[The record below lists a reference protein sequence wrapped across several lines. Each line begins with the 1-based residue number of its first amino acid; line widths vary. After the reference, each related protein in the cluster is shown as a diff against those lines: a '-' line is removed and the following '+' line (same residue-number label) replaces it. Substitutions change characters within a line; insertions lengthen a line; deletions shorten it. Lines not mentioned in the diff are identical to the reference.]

1 MPDPIAATIT
11 AAIIEAHI
19 AFRLNAAQNWAG
31 DIVKKIFSADAIE
44 EARRQA
50 TSEVFSAIAYNRK
63 HGAYPTI
70 ATMVDVTPVP
80 PATVVLLPP
89 HDGEPGLPVITAFE
103 NGPARTGLEAKP
115 EQIDSWRSNPS
126 SYTGFNDGKVV
137 AHDQPTADGKPS
149 PLAYRWSLE
158 GSYFKFTGKS
168 ATIPLVVITDALL
181 DGVVLRSLAPAIVK
195 LAMPKL
201 VKPGSPIFTIA
212 RQDAADGR
220 QDLMDIR
227 QGAMAVRPLSGFPDV
242 SQAQRQG
249 VA

>member
-1 MPDPIAATIT
+1 MPNPEAATIT
-11 AAIIEAHI
+11 KETIEAHI
-19 AFRLNAAQNWAG
+19 AFRLNAAQDWAG
-31 DIVKKIFSADAIE
+31 AIVKKIFSAEAIT

-70 ATMVDVTPVP
+70 ATMVAVTYADPDVQVE
-80 PATVVLLPP
+80 LPP
-89 HDGEPGLPVITAFE
+89 HEGEPGLPVITAFE
-103 NGPARTGLEAKP
+103 GGPARIGLERKP
-115 EQIDSWRSNPS
+115 EQIDSMRANPAA
-126 SYTGFNDGKVV
+126 YTGFNDGKVV

-158 GSYFKFTGKS
+158 GSYFKFTGTS
-168 ATIPLVVITDALL
+168 ATIPLVVITDELL
-181 DGVVLRSLAPAIVK
+181 DGEVLRSLAPAIVK

-220 QDLMDIR
+220 QDLIDIR